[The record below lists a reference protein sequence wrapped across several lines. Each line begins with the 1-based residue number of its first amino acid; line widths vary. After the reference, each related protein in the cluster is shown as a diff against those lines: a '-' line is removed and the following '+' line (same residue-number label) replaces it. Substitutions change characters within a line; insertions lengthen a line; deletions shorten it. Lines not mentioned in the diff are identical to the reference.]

1 MNIQKEELP
10 EILSD
15 LISKELLGVL
25 DCEQQKEL
33 ERLCS
38 QYGIREEERETILT
52 GLEEPVRFDAGGAY
66 RQFAARTRRRH
77 ISRRLQIA
85 AAVLLLLGLGN
96 LVYYYSQLASPE
108 LLAVSPEI
116 VPGESKATITLAN
129 GQKVELENLARELQ
143 ETDGTLLSSGSGEL
157 VYNESGAD
165 GELIYNTIDIPR
177 GGEFRLVLS
186 DGTKVWLNSDSQLKY
201 PVRFNGDMREVYLKG
216 EAYFEVAHNARKT
229 FIVSTSK
236 GDIRVLGTSFNVRD
250 YTDENKVVTTLEAGQ
265 VRYILPGRGEI
276 DLIPGYMLEDRA
288 GSSLIPRKV
297 NTEEYTGWKDGKY
310 IFDDVSVEEIM
321 TTLARWYDVT
331 VIYENNQVRKLHF
344 TGDLERYATI
354 NTILNFMETGGDVRF
369 RIDGKTIIVG
379 GK

>member
-15 LISKELLGVL
+15 LISKELLGLL

-38 QYGIREEERETILT
+38 QYGIRDEERETILT
-52 GLEEPVRFDAGGAY
+52 GLEEPVRFDVGGAY

-96 LVYYYSQLASPE
+96 LVYYYSQLAGPE

-129 GQKVELENLARELQ
+129 GEKVELENLARELQ
-143 ETDGTLLSSGSGEL
+143 ETDGTLLSSGAGEL
-157 VYNESGAD
+157 VYKESGAD

-186 DGTKVWLNSDSQLKY
+186 DGTKVWLNSDSQLNY
-201 PVRFNGDMREVYLKG
+201 PVQFNGDMREVYLKG

-250 YTDENKVVTTLEAGQ
+250 YRDENKVVTTLEAGQ
-265 VRYILPGRGEI
+265 VRYISPGRGEI
-276 DLIPGYMLEDRA
+276 DLIPGYMLEDGA
-288 GSSLIPRKV
+288 GSPLIPRKV

-331 VIYENNQVRKLHF
+331 VVYENNLVRKLHF

>member
-15 LISKELLGVL
+15 LISKELLGLL

-52 GLEEPVRFDAGGAY
+52 GLEKPVRFDAGGAY

-85 AAVLLLLGLGN
+85 AAVFLLLGLGN
-96 LVYYYSQLASPE
+96 LVYYYSQLAGPE

-129 GQKVELENLARELQ
+129 GEKVELENLARELQ

-216 EAYFEVAHNARKT
+216 EAYFEVAHNPGKS

-250 YTDENKVVTTLEAGQ
+250 YRDENKVVTTLEAGQ
-265 VRYILPGRGEI
+265 VRYISPGRGEI
-276 DLIPGYMLEDRA
+276 DLIPGYMLEDGA
-288 GSSLIPRKV
+288 GSPLIPRKV
-297 NTEEYTGWKDGKY
+297 NTEEYTGWKEGKY

>member
-15 LISKELLGVL
+15 LISKNLLGLL

-96 LVYYYSQLASPE
+96 LVYYYSQLAGPE

-129 GQKVELENLARELQ
+129 GEKVELENLARELQ

-157 VYNESGAD
+157 VYKESGAD

-201 PVRFNGDMREVYLKG
+201 PVQFNGDMREVYLKG

-250 YTDENKVVTTLEAGQ
+250 YRDENKVVTTLEAGQ
-265 VRYILPGRGEI
+265 VRYISPGRGEI
-276 DLIPGYMLEDRA
+276 DLIPGYMLEDGA
-288 GSSLIPRKV
+288 GSPLIPRKV

-321 TTLARWYDVT
+321 TTLARWYDVR
-331 VIYENNQVRKLHF
+331 VVYENNLVRKLHF

>member
-15 LISKELLGVL
+15 LISKELLGLL

-38 QYGIREEERETILT
+38 QYGIRVEERETILT

-96 LVYYYSQLASPE
+96 LVYYYSQLAGPE

-129 GQKVELENLARELQ
+129 GEKVELENLARELQ
-143 ETDGTLLSSGSGEL
+143 ETDGTLLSSGAGEL
-157 VYNESGAD
+157 VYKESGAD

-201 PVRFNGDMREVYLKG
+201 PVQFNGDMREVYLKG

-250 YTDENKVVTTLEAGQ
+250 YRDENKVVTTLEAGQ
-265 VRYILPGRGEI
+265 VRYISPGRGEI
-276 DLIPGYMLEDRA
+276 DLIPGYMLEDGA
-288 GSSLIPRKV
+288 GSPLIPRKV

-331 VIYENNQVRKLHF
+331 VVYENNQVRKLHF

>member
-1 MNIQKEELP
+1 M
-10 EILSD
+10 
-15 LISKELLGVL
+15 L

-129 GQKVELENLARELQ
+129 GEKVELENLARELQ

-265 VRYILPGRGEI
+265 VRYISPGRGEI

-331 VIYENNQVRKLHF
+331 VVYENNQVRKLHF

>member
-15 LISKELLGVL
+15 LISKNLLGLL

-52 GLEEPVRFDAGGAY
+52 GLEEPVRFDARGAY

-96 LVYYYSQLASPE
+96 LVYYYSQLAGPE

-129 GQKVELENLARELQ
+129 GEKVELENLARELQ
-143 ETDGTLLSSGSGEL
+143 ETDGTLLSSGAGEL
-157 VYNESGAD
+157 VYKESGAD

-201 PVRFNGDMREVYLKG
+201 PVQFNGDMREVYLKG
-216 EAYFEVAHNARKT
+216 EAYFEVAHNARKA
-229 FIVSTSK
+229 FVVSTSK

-250 YTDENKVVTTLEAGQ
+250 YRDENKVVTTLEAGQ
-265 VRYILPGRGEI
+265 VRYISPGRGEI
-276 DLIPGYMLEDRA
+276 DLIPGYMLEDGA
-288 GSSLIPRKV
+288 GSPLIPRKV

-321 TTLARWYDVT
+321 TTLERWYDVT
-331 VIYENNQVRKLHF
+331 VVYENNQVRKLHF

>member
-66 RQFAARTRRRH
+66 RQFSARTRRRH

-96 LVYYYSQLASPE
+96 LVYYYSQLAGPE

-250 YTDENKVVTTLEAGQ
+250 YPDENKVVTTLEAGQ
-265 VRYILPGRGEI
+265 VRYISPGRGEI

>member
-1 MNIQKEELP
+1 MNIQKEKLP

-15 LISKELLGVL
+15 LISKNLLGLL

-96 LVYYYSQLASPE
+96 LVYYYSQLAGPE

-129 GQKVELENLARELQ
+129 GEKVELENLARELQ

-157 VYNESGAD
+157 VYKESGAD

-201 PVRFNGDMREVYLKG
+201 PVQFNGDMREVYLKG

-250 YTDENKVVTTLEAGQ
+250 YRDENKVVTTLEAGQ
-265 VRYILPGRGEI
+265 VRYISPGRGEI
-276 DLIPGYMLEDRA
+276 DLIPGYMLEDGA
-288 GSSLIPRKV
+288 GSPLIPRKV

-331 VIYENNQVRKLHF
+331 VVYENNQVRKLHF

>member
-1 MNIQKEELP
+1 MYIQKEELP

-15 LISKELLGVL
+15 LISKELLGLL

-38 QYGIREEERETILT
+38 QYGIRDEERETILT

-96 LVYYYSQLASPE
+96 LVYYYSQVAGPE

-129 GQKVELENLARELQ
+129 GEKVELENLARELQ
-143 ETDGTLLSSGSGEL
+143 ETDGTLLSSGAGEL
-157 VYNESGAD
+157 VYKESGAD

-201 PVRFNGDMREVYLKG
+201 PVQFNGDMREVYLKG

-250 YTDENKVVTTLEAGQ
+250 YRDENKVVTTLEAGQ
-265 VRYILPGRGEI
+265 VRYISPGRGEI
-276 DLIPGYMLEDRA
+276 DLIPGYMLEDGA
-288 GSSLIPRKV
+288 GSPLIPRKV

-331 VIYENNQVRKLHF
+331 VVYENNLVRKLHF

>member
-96 LVYYYSQLASPE
+96 LVYYYSQLAGPE

-265 VRYILPGRGEI
+265 VRYISPGRGEI